1 VQKEHLTEQDVL
13 QRERGHL
20 TAVLQG
26 LLVAFLWSTSWVL
39 IKIGL
44 EDIPALTFAGLR
56 YVLAFFCLLPF
67 AFGAGRTRQT
77 RVIRQL
83 SRATWLRLIVYGL
96 LLYTVTQG
104 SQFLALSYLPAITT
118 NLILSF
124 SAAVVALLGM
134 FLLAE
139 RPTLTQWGG
148 LALYLI
154 GVLVYFYPASLP
166 AGQMIGIVVAIV
178 CVLGNALSAI
188 LGRSINRSQ
197 ELTPLTV
204 TVVSMGIGAIAL
216 LVIGVSVQGFPRLN
230 LLHWAMIAWLAV
242 VNTAFAFTLWNHTL
256 RSLSAMESSIINNTM
271 MIQIPILALLFL
283 NEQMTGR
290 EWVGLLL
297 AGVGILIVQLRWQWK
312 WRIRRSTV
320 LKLDQ

>member
-1 VQKEHLTEQDVL
+1 MQKNNLTDIEVAK
-13 QRERGHL
+13 RESGHV
-20 TAVLQG
+20 TVVLQG

-56 YVLAFFCLLPF
+56 YMLAFLCLLPF
-67 AFGAGRTRQT
+67 VLRS
-77 RVIRQL
+77 RQL
-83 SRATWLRLIVYGL
+83 PIIRHLPAATWLRLTVLGL
-96 LLYTVTQG
+96 LLYTITQG

-118 NLILSF
+118 NLLLSV

-139 RPTLTQWGG
+139 RPTLSQWGG

-166 AGQMIGIVVAIV
+166 ANQMFGVVVAIV
-178 CVLGNALSAI
+178 CVLGNALSSI
-188 LGRSINRSQ
+188 LGRSVNRSQ

-216 LVIGVSVQGFPRLN
+216 LAIGVYVQGFPRLS
-230 LLHWAMIAWLAV
+230 LLNWAIIAWLAV

-256 RSLSAMESSIINNTM
+256 RHLSAMESSIINNTM

-283 NEQMTGR
+283 NERMSGR
-290 EWVGLLL
+290 EWVGLLF
-297 AGVGILIVQLRWQWK
+297 AGLGILIVQLRWQWK
-312 WRIRRSTV
+312 RRIKRAIALEQDR
-320 LKLDQ
+320 

>member
-1 VQKEHLTEQDVL
+1 VQKSHPTDIDVS
-13 QRERGHL
+13 QKDTSHL

-26 LLVAFLWSTSWVL
+26 LLVTFLWSTSWVF

-56 YVLAFFCLLPF
+56 YMLAFFLLLPLVLRSRQ
-67 AFGAGRTRQT
+67 ART
-77 RVIRQL
+77 IRHL
-83 SRATWLRLIVYGL
+83 PPATWLRLIVLGL
-96 LLYTVTQG
+96 LLYTITQG

-118 NLILSF
+118 NLLLSL
-124 SAAVVALLGM
+124 SAAVVAMLGM

-139 RPTLTQWGG
+139 RPTASQWGG
-148 LALYLI
+148 LVLYLI

-166 AGQMIGIVVAIV
+166 ANQLIGIAVAIV
-178 CVLGNALSAI
+178 CVLGNALSSI
-188 LGRSINRSQ
+188 LGRSVNRSQ

-204 TVVSMGIGAIAL
+204 TVVSMGVGAMAL
-216 LVIGVSVQGFPRLN
+216 LAAGVYIQGFPRLS
-230 LLHWAMIAWLAV
+230 LLNWAIIAWLAL

-283 NEQMTGR
+283 NERMNGR

-297 AGVGILIVQLRWQWK
+297 AGLGILVVQLRWQWK
-312 WRIRRSTV
+312 RRIRR
-320 LKLDQ
+320 